1 MRSKHNLVSVCMADI
16 SSERLDIVAYS
27 VEVALILDDVIN
39 TVESL
44 MAVGVPYLT
53 DVLTA
58 FDVMENGW
66 DMDHST
72 CSPAAKLMF
81 SIGKSMVDIDSE
93 RAKDAF
99 RWIKRLLHTMLSH
112 PSGNSPTQDF
122 DEYLKYKRT
131 NFASHATFG
140 GMIFGMGLS
149 IPEDQQQT
157 CYELA
162 QPLYL
167 HFALANDYH
176 SWERD
181 LKVASDS
188 SQPFVANAIWIL
200 MNKHSMT
207 CDEAKAACCER
218 ASQYAAEYE
227 QVVEATKRRD
237 DLCQDAKLLLERLKL
252 AICGNNVGALQRYC
266 YPADRKPNAT
276 QVKMVE
282 APGVK
287 EKTMDLELDK
297 QRFVDEAVKPLK
309 AKTNGAFL
317 NGAVAKEALA
327 NGTVTKNAFRG
338 ADLIPSESVF
348 TNTGTSNTEGLL
360 INGLTNVALPNG
372 SSPLRN
378 LPVAAVL
385 EAPSRYID
393 SLPGKGIRNHT
404 IMALNAWFNLPSRE
418 VAIISRI
425 TDLLHGAS
433 LMLDDIQDS
442 SQLRRGKPAAHL
454 VFGPM
459 QTINSAGYRFLAALV
474 EVRKLGS
481 ERCIDIF
488 CDELQDLYVGQSHD
502 LSWTCNL
509 ECPTEE
515 EYLAMVDSKTAG
527 LFRMFARMLDALSN
541 SPTKPNV
548 SLLTRFMTLLG
559 RLFQIRDDYMNLTSS
574 DYAKQKGFCE
584 DLDEGKYSLAIIHAL
599 GRCKDTGTSTTSD
612 TKDGLHTAVI
622 QNLLSQRRVSGR
634 MSLDQKRLFLEY
646 LKDGG
651 SLEYV
656 RRAVDAL
663 QGELRSMAEQ
673 MNMRE
678 NESLKVL
685 MEMLRV

>member
-1 MRSKHNLVSVCMADI
+1 
-16 SSERLDIVAYS
+16 
-27 VEVALILDDVIN
+27 
-39 TVESL
+39 
-44 MAVGVPYLT
+44 
-53 DVLTA
+53 
-58 FDVMENGW
+58 
-66 DMDHST
+66 
-72 CSPAAKLMF
+72 
-81 SIGKSMVDIDSE
+81 
-93 RAKDAF
+93 
-99 RWIKRLLHTMLSH
+99 
-112 PSGNSPTQDF
+112 
-122 DEYLKYKRT
+122 
-131 NFASHATFG
+131 
-140 GMIFGMGLS
+140 MGLS

-227 QVVEATKRRD
+227 QAVEATKRRD

-378 LPVAAVL
+378 LPVAAVRDIPSL
-385 EAPSRYID
+385 STKASAP
-393 SLPGKGIRNHT
+393 
-404 IMALNAWFNLPSRE
+404 
-418 VAIISRI
+418 
-425 TDLLHGAS
+425 
-433 LMLDDIQDS
+433 
-442 SQLRRGKPAAHL
+442 LRR
-454 VFGPM
+454 VFLRSCSDQM
-459 QTINSAGYRFLAALV
+459 
-474 EVRKLGS
+474 
-481 ERCIDIF
+481 IDQI
-488 CDELQDLYVGQSHD
+488 D
-502 LSWTCNL
+502 
-509 ECPTEE
+509 
-515 EYLAMVDSKTAG
+515 
-527 LFRMFARMLDALSN
+527 R
-541 SPTKPNV
+541 
-548 SLLTRFMTLLG
+548 SLKHHRAILTRCLE
-559 RLFQIRDDYMNLTSS
+559 RASV
-574 DYAKQKGFCE
+574 
-584 DLDEGKYSLAIIHAL
+584 
-599 GRCKDTGTSTTSD
+599 TTPSW
-612 TKDGLHTAVI
+612 
-622 QNLLSQRRVSGR
+622 R
-634 MSLDQKRLFLEY
+634 
-646 LKDGG
+646 
-651 SLEYV
+651 
-656 RRAVDAL
+656 
-663 QGELRSMAEQ
+663 
-673 MNMRE
+673 
-678 NESLKVL
+678 
-685 MEMLRV
+685 